1 MSPAELFISEK
12 EGEQQAILDLLH
24 NLLIGFPEMEDKI
37 RYKIPFY
44 YRRSWICYLN
54 PLKDGGVELAFT
66 RANELSNESGILD
79 FKNRKQIAGITINR
93 VEDIPMEEISAVIM
107 EALLLDETVP
117 YNVRK
122 KK

>member
-12 EGEQQAILDLLH
+12 EGEQQVVLDFLH
-24 NLLIGFPEMEDKI
+24 NLLIGFPEVEDKI
-37 RYKIPFY
+37 RYKVPFY
-44 YRRSWICYLN
+44 YRKTWICYLN
-54 PLKDGGVELAFT
+54 PLKAGGVELAFI

-79 FKNRKQIAGITINR
+79 FKNRKQIAGITINK
-93 VEDIPMEEISAVIM
+93 VEDIPMESLSELIM